1 MLEGMTLKTQSGQA
15 VFPIGIG
22 TWGIGGRREPE
33 YGNEAEG
40 ATAIRYALDQGQN
53 LIDGAELYGGG
64 HTDDIIGEAI
74 KRYKREDLY
83 IANKVWETHF
93 GPGEVRPAVEAVLKK
108 LGTDYLDML
117 SIHWPHEDWE
127 QAVPQIDELIDEG
140 LVRQFGVSNFNL
152 EQTKRVLELS
162 KHPVGANQI
171 RLNVLYKEDAPAE
184 LLKFC
189 ADNDIRVVA
198 YRPVERADVI
208 NNEVV
213 QRIAAA
219 HTASPIQVALAWL
232 LQHEVLP
239 IPKATQKEH
248 IEQNVAA
255 VQLQLTQEDMAQLDA
270 L

>member
-1 MLEGMTLKTQSGQA
+1 MTLKTQSGQP

-40 ATAIRYALDQGQN
+40 AAAIRYALDQGQN
-53 LIDGAELYGGG
+53 FIDGAELYGGG
-64 HTDDIIGEAI
+64 HTDDVIGEAI
-74 KRYKREDLY
+74 KGRDRSDLY
-83 IANKVWETHF
+83 VAGKVWETHF
-93 GPGEVRPAVEAVLKK
+93 GPGEVRPVVETVLQK

-127 QAVPQIDELIDEG
+127 GAVPQIDELIDEG
-140 LVRQFGVSNFNL
+140 LVRQFGISNFNL

-162 KHPVGANQI
+162 KHPIAANQV
-171 RLNVLYKEDAPAE
+171 RLSVLHKEDAPDE
-184 LLKFC
+184 LRTFC
-189 ADNDIRVVA
+189 AENNVQVVA
-198 YRPVERADVI
+198 WMPVERADVMD
-208 NNEVV
+208 NETVK
-213 QRIAAA
+213 RIAAVRN
-219 HTASPIQVALAWL
+219 ASPVQVALAWL
-232 LQHEVLP
+232 LQHDVLP

-255 VQLQLTQEDMAQLDA
+255 VQLQLTPEDMAELDA